1 MKLICY
7 SLHGTGC
14 ELVPGRPERPWMD
27 AFAQRHPY
35 RCLPL
40 VMANTTGWEILSPVS
55 FTAQWNGGPAK
66 EDLRVDPDGDSTAE
80 QVAHAV
86 TSHFT
91 RGVLTFHTGYL
102 FRTPPGWDLAVG
114 GPPNLI
120 KDAIQPLMGIVE
132 TDWVP
137 FPFTMNWHFTRPGLV
152 SFRKGEPFCFIAP
165 VPHAAVDEFEPV
177 VKDLASEPALQAEY
191 DAWSTSRTTFLE
203 NLRLGDAETLK
214 QRWQRHY
221 YKGETVL
228 GAKPAAETHIH
239 KRRLKAPRRAGPEE

>member
-1 MKLICY
+1 
-7 SLHGTGC
+7 
-14 ELVPGRPERPWMD
+14 
-27 AFAQRHPY
+27 
-35 RCLPL
+35 
-40 VMANTTGWEILSPVS
+40 
-55 FTAQWNGGPAK
+55 
-66 EDLRVDPDGDSTAE
+66 
-80 QVAHAV
+80 
-86 TSHFT
+86 
-91 RGVLTFHTGYL
+91 
-102 FRTPPGWDLAVG
+102 
-114 GPPNLI
+114 
-120 KDAIQPLMGIVE
+120 
-132 TDWVP
+132 
-137 FPFTMNWHFTRPGLV
+137 MNWHFTRPGLV